1 MWEHFSLD
9 VNVPTDTLGG
19 DIISCYHPLTA
30 IWTGCY
36 TDKGKKDYVIVSGEV
51 DYMNLDMFKR
61 MFKGRDY
68 DNKALVYDNKFH
80 TGKMFKEFLPVPC
93 GRCIGCRLD
102 YSRSWA
108 VRCLLE
114 SKEHEDN
121 QFITL
126 TYDDAHLPKD
136 HSVHK
141 RDVQLFLKRLRKYI
155 KYHLN
160 IDNIKYYACGEYGDK
175 SERPHYHLILF
186 GLPLPD
192 KRFLSCVRGN
202 KLYVSDIIAKCWP
215 YGIHSVGEV
224 NYETAAYTAR
234 YVMKKKK
241 GYLADYYKQKG
252 IESEFNLMSRRP
264 GIGLKYFEENYDKI
278 YKTDEVIYTNANN
291 QAMTLKPC
299 SYYDKKFDLIDSKHL
314 EKIKESRTVR
324 AVLHRENVLKYN
336 DFKDNSS
343 YLEYAEGLK
352 KESCKILKR
361 SL

>member
-1 MWEHFSLD
+1 
-9 VNVPTDTLGG
+9 
-19 DIISCYHPLTA
+19 
-30 IWTGCY
+30 
-36 TDKGKKDYVIVSGEV
+36 
-51 DYMNLDMFKR
+51 MFRR

-68 DNKALVYDNKFH
+68 DDTALVYDSKYN
-80 TGKMFKEFLPVPC
+80 TGKMFNTFVPIPC

-126 TYDDAHLPKD
+126 TYDDDYLPAD

-141 RDVQLFLKRLRKYI
+141 RDLQLFIKRLRKYI
-155 KYHLN
+155 KYHYD

-192 KRFLSCVRGN
+192 KKFLSCVRGN
-202 KLYVSDIIAKCWP
+202 KLYTSDIIAKCWP
-215 YGIHSVGEV
+215 LGIHSVGDV

-241 GYLADYYKQKG
+241 GFYADYYKIRG
-252 IESEFNLMSRRP
+252 IEPEFTLMSRNP
-264 GIGLKYFEENYDKI
+264 GIGLKYFEEHKEQI

-291 QAMTLKPC
+291 QALSIKPC
-299 SYYDKKFDLIDSKHL
+299 SYYDKKYDLVHHEHL
-314 EKIKESRTVR
+314 ESIKESRTVR
-324 AVLHRENVLKYN
+324 ALLHRNNVLKFN
-336 DFKDNSS
+336 DFDNARV
-343 YLEYAEGLK
+343 YLDKAEELK
-352 KESCKILKR
+352 KSQCKILKR